1 MVRRTIARGVPGLLL
16 FLAAGA
22 FAQTLEPTPTPAPPT
37 PAPAEASQTPGPA
50 EAAATPIP
58 ETPAAAEKAPTAT
71 DSRAMIDRLG
81 ECVESGRLA
90 LEIDFL
96 EGNYP
101 AAPAWTVETHGPPHA
116 AITADAAAG
125 RVQKLDASIGNGQ
138 LLVRGRGLRPKVY
151 VESFSFEDGK
161 GVTQAKFRGKGIWRP
176 IVSIFR
182 GVAMSA
188 LKKLQLNT
196 DIPSILR
203 GEVLGA
209 RKATPKGGAPP
220 DATPTPAPEQA
231 AAAPTPPGPSFL
243 DLVDEVQIHDS
254 SIVAFPRKPLGL
266 GEMVH
271 FQTASQ
277 VKGQFPLRVT
287 VDAGRFRPGHGG
299 AASSIEL
306 EGRVDGEIENGAFA
320 FAANRVTFSRGE
332 LRGGTY
338 RVHSDDSGKLQT
350 ELGASSF
357 GLDLTSGEFHVP
369 GGPEVSVSPPSRL
382 GFRDLHMSPDGTYS
396 AVLDADLYGKTG
408 RLARSG
414 SVISA
419 SDIQV
424 RTLGTRVKKGR
435 ADGDVDLQFTYRV
448 EYPLVIDYPVEE
460 LGVRRVPLL
469 FVGPFRTHL
478 HFENAGTDEG
488 TVTGDYSFKVPWPPV
503 EQAAV
508 ELLRARWRQD
518 IKAVIRKVD
527 FTIEPRRFG
536 PCGGTCFLVE
546 LGITAEKKKDSGKSL
561 FKQICEP
568 EGRADL
574 VVDPASRSF
583 ILKNIKVQP
592 KCKGVV
598 GWVINFIAPL
608 VTKTY
613 TDMTV
618 FQMPAGLPF
627 TVESV
632 GSGANY
638 VSIAGRVDW
647 EAGKEKGTAAPAA
660 PSSGP

>member
-1 MVRRTIARGVPGLLL
+1 VVRRTIARGVPGLLL
-16 FLAAGA
+16 LAAGA
-22 FAQTLEPTPTPAPPT
+22 FAQTPEPTPTPVPVAPD
-37 PAPAEASQTPGPA
+37 A
-50 EAAATPIP
+50 EAAPS
-58 ETPAAAEKAPTAT
+58 TPAAAEPAPGAS
-71 DSRAMIDRLG
+71 DSRAMIDALG

-90 LEIDFL
+90 VDVDFL
-96 EGNYP
+96 EGNFP
-101 AAPAWTVETHGPPHA
+101 AAPAWTVEAHGPPRA
-116 AITADAAAG
+116 AITAEAAAG
-125 RVQKLDASIGNGQ
+125 RVKKLDASIGAGQ

-161 GVTQAKFRGKGIWRP
+161 GVTEAKFRGKGIWRP
-176 IVSIFR
+176 IVSIFH

-188 LKKLQLNT
+188 LRKLQLNT
-196 DIPSILR
+196 DIPSVLR
-203 GEVLGA
+203 GEILGA
-209 RKATPKGGAPP
+209 RKTTPKGGGPP
-220 DATPTPAPEQA
+220 EATPAPAPEQA
-231 AAAPTPPGPSFL
+231 AIAPTPPPPSFL
-243 DLVDEVQIHDS
+243 DLVEEVRIRDS
-254 SIVAFPRKPLGL
+254 SIVAFPGKPLGL

-271 FQTASQ
+271 FQTAKESR
-277 VKGQFPLRVT
+277 GEFPLRVT
-287 VDAGRFRPGHGG
+287 VDKGSFRPGHGG
-299 AASSIEL
+299 VAARIEL
-306 EGRVDGEIENGAFA
+306 AGRVDGEIEDGDFA
-320 FAANRVTFSRGE
+320 FAANRVTFSHGE

-338 RVHSDDSGKLQT
+338 RVRSEDSGKFQT

-357 GLDLTSGEFHVP
+357 GLDLTSGDFRVP
-369 GGPEVSVSPPSRL
+369 GGPEVSVSQPSRL
-382 GFRDLHMSPDGTYS
+382 GFRDLHLAPDGTYS

-408 RLARSG
+408 RLARAG

-419 SDIQV
+419 SDIHV
-424 RTLGTRVKKGR
+424 RTFGTRVKKGR

-469 FVGPFRTHL
+469 FEGPFRTQL
-478 HFENAGTDEG
+478 HFENAGLDEG

-508 ELLRARWRQD
+508 ELLRARWQQD
-518 IKAVIRKVD
+518 IKAVVRKVD

-546 LGITAEKKKDSGKSL
+546 LGVTAEKKRSSGKSL

-583 ILKNIKVQP
+583 VLRNIKVQP

-598 GWVINFIAPL
+598 GWVVNFIAPF

-627 TVESV
+627 TIESV

-638 VSIAGRVDW
+638 VSIAGRVDF
-647 EAGKEKGTAAPAA
+647 EVPASKPA
-660 PSSGP
+660 QASPSQ